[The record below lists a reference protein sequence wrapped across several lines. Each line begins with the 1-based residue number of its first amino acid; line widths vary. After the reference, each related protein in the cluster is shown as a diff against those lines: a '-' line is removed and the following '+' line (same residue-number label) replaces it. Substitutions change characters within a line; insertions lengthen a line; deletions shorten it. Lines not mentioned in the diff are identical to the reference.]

1 MGAHKSHGNIGREL
15 EVGLRYPHLSREE
28 ETNMSEPLSESP
40 KPVELQ
46 EPGSADGAVRPNL
59 WMRLL
64 FMVLIAFLMGAAQ
77 TVVRVLALVQFINM
91 VIDKGKPNA
100 QIADFGKGLGA
111 WLAKAAR
118 FQTAQSEDKPWPWS
132 PLG

>member
-1 MGAHKSHGNIGREL
+1 
-15 EVGLRYPHLSREE
+15 
-28 ETNMSEPLSESP
+28 MSEPLSESP

-77 TVVRVLALVQFINM
+77 TVLSVVALVQLINM

-100 QIADFGKGLGA
+100 QIAEFGKGLGE